1 MLIVLRIQ
9 FDLHSAQRV
18 DFVYGDLRALV
29 AGNAIYRRA
38 AGQRANKADLN
49 RLFSQASGHGEYE
62 QCGKCDSDDLLHN
75 STLLKRMNGKTV
87 AYNIRILYC
96 HVKTQKPIIFVNC
109 LLFAKISSV
118 FRNYFWVIAFF
129 SRFPI

>member
-1 MLIVLRIQ
+1 MFIVLRIQ

-18 DFVYGDLRALV
+18 DFICSDLRALI
-29 AGNAIYRRA
+29 AGNSIYRCT

-49 RLFSQASGHGEYE
+49 CFFSQASGHGEYE

-96 HVKTQKPIIFVNC
+96 HVKT
-109 LLFAKISSV
+109 
-118 FRNYFWVIAFF
+118 
-129 SRFPI
+129 